1 MVDFDPFV
9 LLGIFSTEEA
19 EKAINSWD
27 QFEQR
32 PSTNPGYVE
41 IYVCPEEKAWRESQ
55 CSSDI

>member
-1 MVDFDPFV
+1 MVNFGSFV
-9 LLGIFSTEEA
+9 LLGTFSTEEA
-19 EKAINSWD
+19 ERTINIWG

-41 IYVCPEEKAWRESQ
+41 IYVCPKEKAWRESQ

>member
-1 MVDFDPFV
+1 MVDFDSFV
-9 LLGIFSTEEA
+9 LLGTFSTKEA
-19 EKAINSWD
+19 ESTINGWN

-32 PSTNPGYVE
+32 PSTHPGYVE